1 MEDKNIIDKKIAS
14 RLQETPIA
22 IIGMAS
28 LFPESRDLH
37 EFWENIVGKV
47 DCVIDVPADRWEIN
61 DLYDAD
67 PSAPDKTY
75 SKRGGFIPDID
86 FDPMEFGLPPNIL
99 EVTDSSQLLSLVV
112 ARDLLKDC
120 GYGNGEFDRENTGCI
135 LGVGG
140 GQKLITPLVSRLQG
154 PIWEKVLRSSGV
166 AEDDIQ
172 ILIEKMK
179 KAYIPWVEN
188 SFPGMLG
195 NVIAGR
201 VANRFDLGGTNCV
214 VDAACAGSLAAMK
227 MAISDLLDYKANT
240 MITGGVDT
248 DNSPFM
254 YLNFSKTPAFTD
266 GEVPKPF
273 DEDSHGIVIGE
284 GVGMVMLKRLEDA
297 ERDNDRIYAVI
308 KGVGSSSD
316 GRFKSIY
323 APRAAGQ
330 KVAIDRA
337 YEDAGFDMKTI
348 DLLEAHGTGT
358 KAGDAAEFDGLK
370 LAFDYEDH
378 EKQHIAIGSVK
389 SQIGHTKTAAG
400 SAGIIKTALALYHK
414 VLPPTI
420 NIDNPNPKLGMEES
434 SFYLNTDTRPWI
446 NTSDVPRR
454 AGISSFGFGGSN
466 YHFVMEEYLPEL
478 GKSSGKDHRLHNT
491 PRAFVLHA
499 CKPEDLSS
507 KCQSWLNSL
516 QNDDTGLEYYNFV
529 QEAENAEIPETDAR
543 IGFVAID
550 QQAIMECLN
559 NALEQLE
566 KQKGTDVWDHFSG
579 LHYRAQS
586 MPKDAKVVALF
597 SGQGSQYI
605 NMCKDLTNNFPPM
618 REAFSKMGQQLLG
631 DNDTTISRVVYPER
645 VFTDEA
651 VKAQEEKLKLTQ
663 YIQPAVGSVSA
674 GLYKLAQEAGFKPDF
689 VAGHSYGELTA
700 LWAAG
705 IINDE
710 SFYSLSR
717 ARSVAMGTPPEEGYD
732 AGSMMAVMGDAK
744 EIEEEL
750 KACKGVAIANY
761 NSPKQVVVAGPS
773 QAIIDAKESLKKDG
787 FSAVALQVSAAFHSP
802 LVEYAH
808 KPFSDAIDKIKFN
821 EPHTT
826 VFSNVTAKQYPKSV
840 KKIKESFKGNM
851 LKSVQFTQ
859 EINNIADQGGTIFV
873 EFGPKNVL
881 TKLVGSILGDRDH
894 LAIAMNSNPKKNSD
908 ALYRDALVQL
918 KVAGIEI
925 SLKDL
930 YQRDVEMPST
940 KKAMM
945 NIKLNG
951 ANYVS
956 DATRQGFEDAL
967 NDGFKLELPQKEMPQ
982 QAAPALIESQ
992 PAAITT
998 QPQPINTPKVQS
1010 STNLQD
1016 IEKQQEVVYVAQP
1029 LEQSEWLETQSA
1041 TLKANEMYLQNQQDY
1056 SSGFFDMMH
1065 HLVDEFGTQNKSVP
1079 DNITQGM
1086 SDLHQYQQDTLRV
1099 HESYLQSQIEFN
1111 KSTHQLMGGAQSL
1124 SAASVSK
1131 PASIDTRIE
1140 NPVSDPVSSS
1150 VSKDVAPVKPSPQT
1164 TTPQRTTPQTT
1175 TPQITT
1181 PAVAKPV
1188 VQSAATIT
1196 SASAATPAQAT
1207 SQASTSALDSQAI
1220 EKGMLEIVQDKTGYP
1235 VEMLDLNMNMEAD
1248 LGIDSIKRVEILGA
1262 MTAKFPELPELD
1274 QNDLAEMQTLLE
1286 IVQYVDEKAK
1296 SSAPAGLSAAPASMS
1311 VAPAAISLEQI
1322 QKGMLEIVNEK
1333 TGYPEEMLDLNMNM
1347 EADLG
1352 IDSIK
1357 RVEILGAMTAK
1368 FPDLPELDQNDL
1380 AEMQTLLEIVEYVEL
1395 KASAMAPVA
1404 AAPVASAGIDTAI
1417 IQQGMLEI
1425 VNEKTGYPVEM
1436 LDLNMNME
1444 ADLGIDSIK
1453 RVEILGAMTT
1463 KFPDL
1468 PELDQNDLAE
1478 MQTLLEI
1485 VEYVEQKAG
1494 AVTAVTVSTTAVP
1507 SGTDS
1512 GFSSAAI
1519 EKGMLEIVNEKTGY
1533 PVEML
1538 DLNMNMEADLGID
1551 SIKRVEILGAMTT
1564 KFPDMPELDQND
1576 LAEMQTL
1583 KEIVDYVELKAGVA
1597 TTAPVLTA
1605 APAASGLDSA
1615 LIQKGMLEIVNEKTG
1630 YPVEMLDLNMNMEA
1644 DLGIDSIKRVEI
1656 LGAMT
1661 TKFPDM
1667 PELDQNDLA
1676 EMQTLKE
1683 IVDYVE
1689 LKAGVATTAP
1699 VLTAAPVASGLD
1711 SASIQKGMLEIV
1723 NEKTGYPVEMLDLNM
1738 NMEADLGIDSI
1749 KRVEILG
1756 AMTSKFPELPELD
1769 QNDLAEMQTLKE
1781 IVDYVEAKS
1790 GVSASADE
1798 VIEIISAS
1806 TVIDEAAIQRG
1817 MLEIVNEK
1825 TGYPVEMLDLNM
1837 DMEADLGIDS
1847 IKRVEILG
1855 AMTSK
1860 FPQLPE
1866 MDQNE
1871 LSEMRTLLEI
1881 VNYVKSLVPQ
1891 DSTISRA
1898 LTEQSLQASMH
1909 ELSDTSA
1916 NQDSFSTT
1924 ESIVVKKHLPR
1935 PDVLESEISITGR
1948 TCIITDNG
1956 EKITYNT
1963 AKNLQTLGWN
1973 VIVMQLP
1980 GSLVAKASSLPKGV
1994 KSVKLAKAT
2003 DEELANTL
2011 SAITAAET
2019 VNGFIHLSA
2028 KPSSK
2033 GSKIKF
2039 SKRESTALK
2048 MAFFTAKHLK
2058 DTLTI
2063 KPAAGRNFF
2072 ISVSYMDGEIGTAG
2086 LNKFELNQ
2094 GGLNG
2099 LIKTV
2104 NLEWNDVF
2112 CRAVDFNPVM
2122 DDEVGAQL
2130 LVDEAFDPDLSVAE
2144 VGYST
2149 NGRMTLV
2156 GSVRAHEP
2164 AESANNKI
2172 SDKSVFL
2179 VSGGAKGV
2187 TAACIMPLA
2196 EKYHCRFILAGR
2208 APYTGSEPAWA
2219 QGCTDETELK
2229 RKIMEAIKADGDM
2242 PTPVIV
2248 NKRLRAIKSER
2259 EISQTLKQ
2267 IEVLGGQAEYIS
2279 ADVTN
2284 SAALKEQSAPVIKKL
2299 GKITGLIHGA
2309 GVLADKPINKKTE
2322 ADFNAVLNTKID
2334 GLEAMLSLVN
2344 KDTLEYL
2351 VMFSSAAGFYG
2362 NTGQSDY
2369 SVANEILNKTAYQ
2382 FRAFYPK
2389 CHVVSF
2395 NWGPWD
2401 GGMVTEE
2408 LKRYFKERNVEII
2421 PIEEGVEI
2429 FGNELHQDKA
2439 ETIQLLVGSSMRADV
2454 DKTGTPLR
2462 SFLINTELLLE
2473 DNPFLNDHVIG
2484 GNPVLPSATA
2494 LSWMANICERINPS
2508 QTFFECDNFQV
2519 LKGIVF
2525 DKSQADSYQVDLKE
2539 LSNDNNVSRLQ
2550 VTISS
2555 KNKEGKQVW
2564 HYKADILVAKEIPE
2578 VPLYTQSD
2586 LNETQNTTGESLY
2599 SDGTL
2604 FHGSLFQGIEKVVNT
2619 SMKKLTLL
2627 CNLENIKTKEQG
2639 QFPISSLNP
2648 FATDLMFQAM
2658 LVWVREHRHLGS
2670 LPLKFLKVMS
2680 YKAIPNKEDFY
2691 ISLDVDSTS
2700 DTNMK
2705 ADVVIHDQKGNI
2717 YSRAFGA
2724 EVTVSEALNALFKPK
2739 K

>member
-1 MEDKNIIDKKIAS
+1 MEDNNIIDKKIAS

-37 EFWENIVGKV
+37 EFWENIVGKM
-47 DCVIDVPADRWEIN
+47 DCVIDVPSDRWEIN

-67 PSAPDKTY
+67 PSAPDKSY

-120 GYGNGEFDRENTGCI
+120 GYSDGKFDRENTGCI

-172 ILIEKMK
+172 ILIKKMK

-227 MAISDLLDYKANT
+227 MAISDLLEYKANT

-323 APRAAGQ
+323 APRSTGQ
-330 KVAIDRA
+330 RVAIDRA
-337 YEDAGFDMKTI
+337 YEDAGFDKKTI
-348 DLLEAHGTGT
+348 DLVEAHGTGT

-370 LAFDYEDH
+370 LAFDYEGH

-420 NIDNPNPKLGMEES
+420 NIDNPNPKLGMEDS

-446 NTSDVPRR
+446 NNTDMPRR
-454 AGISSFGFGGSN
+454 AGVSSFGFGGSN
-466 YHFVMEEYLPEL
+466 YHFVMEEYQPEL
-478 GKSSGKDHRLHNT
+478 DKASGRDYRLHNT
-491 PRAFVLHA
+491 SRSFVLHA
-499 CKPEDLSS
+499 ANPEALAS
-507 KCQSWLNSL
+507 KCQQWSAALKG
-516 QNDDTGLEYYNFV
+516 DDTGLEYYNFV
-529 QEAENAEIPETDAR
+529 QDAESSDIAVTDAR

-550 QQAIMECLN
+550 QNAVIECLD
-559 NALEQLE
+559 NAIEQFE
-566 KQKGTDVWDHFSG
+566 KQKGTDVWNHFSG
-579 LHYRAQS
+579 LHYRAQAL
-586 MPKDAKVVALF
+586 PKDSKVVALF

-618 REAFSKMGQQLLG
+618 RESFSQMGQQFLG
-631 DNDTTISRVVYPER
+631 DSETTINRVVFPEE
-645 VFTDEA
+645 VYSDEA
-651 VKAQEEKLKLTQ
+651 KKEQEEKLKLTQ

-674 GLYKLAQEAGFKPDF
+674 GLYKMTQEAGFKPDF

-705 IINDE
+705 IIDDE

-717 ARSVAMGTPPEEGYD
+717 ARSIAMGTPPDAGYD

-744 EIEEEL
+744 EIKEKIKKYE
-750 KACKGVAIANY
+750 GVAIANY

-773 QAIIDAKESLKKDG
+773 QAISDAKDGLKKDG

-808 KPFSDAIDKIKFN
+808 KPFSDAIDKIKFK
-821 EPHTT
+821 EPHTAI
-826 VFSNVTAKQYPKSV
+826 FSNVTAKPYSNSV

-859 EINNIADQGGTIFV
+859 EINNIADQGGAIFV

-881 TKLVGSILGDRDH
+881 TKLVGSILSDRDH

-908 ALYRDALVQL
+908 TVYRDALVQL
-918 KVAGIEI
+918 KVAGVDV

-951 ANYVS
+951 SNYVS
-956 DATRQGFEDAL
+956 DATKQAFEDAL
-967 NDGFKLELPQKEMPQ
+967 NDGFKLELPHKEAP
-982 QAAPALIESQ
+982 AAPVTIENT
-992 PAAITT
+992 AAITT
-998 QPQPINTPKVQS
+998 TKAQIVETPEPTPVAVPPQAEP
-1010 STNLQD
+1010 
-1016 IEKQQEVVYVAQP
+1016 EVVYVAQP
-1029 LEQSEWLETQSA
+1029 MDQSEWLETQSA
-1041 TLKANEMYLQNQQDY
+1041 TLKAHEMYLENQQDY

-1065 HLVDEFGTQNKSVP
+1065 HIVDEFGTQNKSVP

-1111 KSTHQLMGGAQSL
+1111 KSTHHLMGGAQGL
-1124 SAASVSK
+1124 SSAPVEKTAVPVQSTPAAPASV
-1131 PASIDTRIE
+1131 ASTA
-1140 NPVSDPVSSS
+1140 PTSSPTSAPLVS
-1150 VSKDVAPVKPSPQT
+1150 APVAK
-1164 TTPQRTTPQTT
+1164 TPEPVVAK
-1175 TPQITT
+1175 QITQ
-1181 PAVAKPV
+1181 PAPV
-1188 VQSAATIT
+1188 
-1196 SASAATPAQAT
+1196 
-1207 SQASTSALDSQAI
+1207 LDSQAI
-1220 EKGMLEIVQDKTGYP
+1220 QKGMLEIVQDKTGYP

-1286 IVQYVDEKAK
+1286 IVQYVEERAK
-1296 SSAPAGLSAAPASMS
+1296 S
-1311 VAPAAISLEQI
+1311 VAPASAGQSTTASPATVAAVPVATGISLEQI

-1380 AEMQTLLEIVEYVEL
+1380 AEMQTLLEIVEYVE
-1395 KASAMAPVA
+1395 KKSGAMAPATIAA
-1404 AAPVASAGIDTAI
+1404 AAPVTSGISLEQ
-1417 IQQGMLEI
+1417 IQKGMLEI
-1425 VNEKTGYPVEM
+1425 VNEKTGYPEEM

-1453 RVEILGAMTT
+1453 RVEILGAMTS

-1468 PELDQNDLAE
+1468 
-1478 MQTLLEI
+1478 
-1485 VEYVEQKAG
+1485 
-1494 AVTAVTVSTTAVP
+1494 
-1507 SGTDS
+1507 
-1512 GFSSAAI
+1512 
-1519 EKGMLEIVNEKTGY
+1519 
-1533 PVEML
+1533 
-1538 DLNMNMEADLGID
+1538 
-1551 SIKRVEILGAMTT
+1551 
-1564 KFPDMPELDQND
+1564 PELDQND

-1583 KEIVDYVELKAGVA
+1583 KEIVDYVEQKAGAVAPASVA
-1597 TTAPVLTA
+1597 T
-1605 APAASGLDSA
+1605 AS
-1615 LIQKGMLEIVNEKTG
+1615 
-1630 YPVEMLDLNMNMEA
+1630 
-1644 DLGIDSIKRVEI
+1644 
-1656 LGAMT
+1656 
-1661 TKFPDM
+1661 
-1667 PELDQNDLA
+1667 
-1676 EMQTLKE
+1676 
-1683 IVDYVE
+1683 
-1689 LKAGVATTAP
+1689 
-1699 VLTAAPVASGLD
+1699 AAPVASGI
-1711 SASIQKGMLEIV
+1711 SPAQIQQGMLEIV

-1756 AMTSKFPELPELD
+1756 AMTSKFPEMPELD

-1790 GVSASADE
+1790 GATDSGAETVE
-1798 VIEIISAS
+1798 TISAS
-1806 TVIDEAAIQRG
+1806 SVIDEAAIQKG

-1825 TGYPVEMLDLNM
+1825 TGYPIEMLDLNM

-1860 FPQLPE
+1860 FPELPE

-1881 VNYVKSLVPQ
+1881 VDYVKSLVPQ

-1898 LTEQSLQASMH
+1898 LTEQ
-1909 ELSDTSA
+1909 EPTLSSASA
-1916 NQDSFSTT
+1916 NQDSFSTFSTFSTT
-1924 ESIVVKKHLPR
+1924 ESTVVKKHLHR
-1935 PDVLESEISITGR
+1935 PDVLESEISISGR
-1948 TCIITDNG
+1948 TCVITDNG
-1956 EKITYNT
+1956 EKITSNT
-1963 AKNLQTLGWN
+1963 AKNLQNLGWN
-1973 VIVMQLP
+1973 VVVMQLP
-1980 GSLVAKASSLPKGV
+1980 SSIVAKPSSLPEGV
-1994 KSVKLAKAT
+1994 KSVKLTKAT
-2003 DEELANTL
+2003 DEELGKTL
-2011 SAITAAET
+2011 TAITSENT
-2019 VNGFIHLSA
+2019 VNGFIHMSA
-2028 KPSSK
+2028 KPSAK

-2039 SKRESTALK
+2039 SKRESAALK

-2058 DTLTI
+2058 EALTT
-2063 KPAAGRNFF
+2063 KPAEGRNFF
-2072 ISVSYMDGEIGTAG
+2072 ISTSYMDGEIGTG
-2086 LNKFELNQ
+2086 GSNKFELNQ

-2099 LIKTV
+2099 LIKTI
-2104 NLEWNDVF
+2104 NLEWDDVF
-2112 CRAVDFNPVM
+2112 CRAVDFNPDM
-2122 DDEVGAQL
+2122 SDTKGAQAL
-2130 LVDEAFDPDLSVAE
+2130 MDEAFDPDLSVAE
-2144 VGYST
+2144 VGYSS
-2149 NGRMTLV
+2149 NGRMTMV

-2164 AESANNKI
+2164 AESSNNKI
-2172 SDKSVFL
+2172 TDKSVFL

-2196 EKYHCRFILAGR
+2196 EKYNCRFILAGR

-2229 RKIMEAIKADGDM
+2229 RKIMEAIKADGEM

-2259 EISQTLKQ
+2259 EISKTLKQ
-2267 IEVLGGQAEYIS
+2267 IESLGGQAEYIS

-2284 SAALKEQSAPVIKKL
+2284 SDALKEQSAPAIKKL

-2369 SVANEILNKTAYQ
+2369 SVANEILNKTAHQ

-2429 FGNELHQDKA
+2429 FGNELHQDRA
-2439 ETIQLLVGSSMRADV
+2439 ETIQLLVGSSMRADI

-2525 DKSQADSYQVDLKE
+2525 DKSQADSYQVDVKE

-2555 KNKEGKQVW
+2555 KKEDGKPVW

-2586 LNETQNTTGESLY
+2586 FNETQNTTGETLY
-2599 SDGTL
+2599 NDGTL
-2604 FHGSLFQGIEKVVNT
+2604 FHGSLFQGIEKVVNN

-2627 CNLENIKTKEQG
+2627 CNLDNIKAKEQG

-2724 EVTVSEALNALFKPK
+2724 EVTVSEALNAMFKPK

>member
-47 DCVIDVPADRWEIN
+47 DCIIDVPSDRWEIN

-67 PSAPDKTY
+67 PSAPDKSY

-120 GYGNGEFDRENTGCI
+120 GYDDGNFDRENTGCI

-154 PIWEKVLRSSGV
+154 PVWEKVLRSSGV

-227 MAISDLLDYKANT
+227 MAISDLLEYKANT

-266 GEVPKPF
+266 GDVPKPF

-308 KGVGSSSD
+308 KGVGSSSG
-316 GRFKSIY
+316 GRFKSIF

-330 KVAIDRA
+330 RVAIDRA

-370 LAFDYEDH
+370 LAFDFEGH
-378 EKQHIAIGSVK
+378 EQQHIAIGSVK

-414 VLPPTI
+414 VLPPTL
-420 NIDNPNPKLGMEES
+420 NIDNPNPKLGMGES

-446 NTSDVPRR
+446 NTSDTPRR
-454 AGISSFGFGGSN
+454 AGVSSFGFGGSN

-478 GKSSGKDHRLHNT
+478 DKTSGKDYRLHDAS
-491 PRAFVLHA
+491 RSFVLHA
-499 CKPEDLSS
+499 ANPEELAG
-507 KCQSWLNSL
+507 KCQNWSNALN
-516 QNDDTGLEYYNFV
+516 NDATGLEYYNFV
-529 QEAENAEIPETDAR
+529 QEAESADIPGSNAR

-550 QQAIMECLN
+550 QNAVVECLT
-559 NALEQLE
+559 NAIEQLQ

-579 LHYRAQS
+579 LHYRAQAL
-586 MPKDAKVVALF
+586 PEDAKVVALF
-597 SGQGSQYI
+597 SGQGSQYL

-618 REAFSKMGQQLLG
+618 REAFSQMGQQLLG
-631 DNDTTISRVVYPER
+631 DNDTTINRVVFPEE
-645 VFTDEA
+645 VFDDKSKA
-651 VKAQEEKLKLTQ
+651 AQEEKLKLTQ

-674 GLYKLAQEAGFKPDF
+674 GLYKMTQEAGFKPDF

-705 IINDE
+705 IIDDE

-744 EIEEEL
+744 EIEEKL
-750 KACKGVAIANY
+750 KAYKGVAIANY

-773 QAIIDAKESLKKDG
+773 QAISDAKDGMKKDG

-808 KPFSDAIDKIKFN
+808 KPFSDAIDNIKFK

-826 VFSNVTAKQYPKSV
+826 VFSNVTAKPYPKSV

-881 TKLVGSILGDRDH
+881 TKLVGSILSDRDH
-894 LAIAMNSNPKKNSD
+894 LAIAMNGNPKKNSD
-908 ALYRDALVQL
+908 IVYRDALVQL
-918 KVAGIEI
+918 KVAGVDV
-925 SLKDL
+925 SLKDV
-930 YQRDVEMPST
+930 YQRDIGKPSA

-956 DATRQGFEDAL
+956 DATKQAFQDAL
-967 NDGFKLELPQKEMPQ
+967 NDGFKLKLPLKEAPQ
-982 QAAPALIESQ
+982 QAAPVLIENTIESK

-998 QPQPINTPKVQS
+998 QAQVIETPVAPSESQPASQEVEVK
-1010 STNLQD
+1010 
-1016 IEKQQEVVYVAQP
+1016 QEVVYVAQP
-1029 LEQSEWLETQSA
+1029 LDQSEWLQTQSA
-1041 TLKANEMYLQNQQDY
+1041 TLKAHEMYLQNQQDY
-1056 SSGFFDMMH
+1056 SHGFFDMMH
-1065 HLVDEFGTQNKSVP
+1065 HLVDEFGTQNKAVP
-1079 DNITQGM
+1079 ETITQGM

-1111 KSTHQLMGGAQSL
+1111 KSTHHLMGGTQSL
-1124 SAASVSK
+1124 SAAPVSK
-1131 PASIDTRIE
+1131 SLVEKTVAKTVEKPVAASE
-1140 NPVSDPVSSS
+1140 PV
-1150 VSKDVAPVKPSPQT
+1150 VAPVQTAPIIKPAPQPT
-1164 TTPQRTTPQTT
+1164 APVRAVPVVDKS
-1175 TPQITT
+1175 
-1181 PAVAKPV
+1181 VAKQIIQTAPQV
-1188 VQSAATIT
+1188 TT
-1196 SASAATPAQAT
+1196 SP
-1207 SQASTSALDSQAI
+1207 ALDSQTI
-1220 EKGMLEIVQDKTGYP
+1220 QKGMLEIVQDKTGYP

-1286 IVQYVDEKAK
+1286 IVQYVEEKASATA
-1296 SSAPAGLSAAPASMS
+1296 SSTTVTTSVAALSSEGASTSVAAPVASG
-1311 VAPAAISLEQI
+1311 ISLEQI

-1380 AEMQTLLEIVEYVEL
+1380 AEMQTLLEIVEYVEK
-1395 KASAMAPVA
+1395 KAGAMAPVTASAPVVSSGVSSGIDSAAIQKGMLEIVNEKTGYPVEMLDLNMNMEADLGIDSIKRVEILGAMTSKFPDLPELDQNDLAEMQTLLEIVEYVEQKAGAMAPA
-1404 AAPVASAGIDTAI
+1404 AAPVQAASSAGIDSGFSSAQ

-1478 MQTLLEI
+1478 MQTLKEI
-1485 VEYVEQKAG
+1485 VEYVEAKSGVSASG
-1494 AVTAVTVSTTAVP
+1494 NDSIETISASTVI
-1507 SGTDS
+1507 DEE
-1512 GFSSAAI
+1512 AI
-1519 EKGMLEIVNEKTGY
+1519 QQGMLEIVNEKTGY
-1533 PVEML
+1533 P
-1538 DLNMNMEADLGID
+1538 I
-1551 SIKRVEILGAMTT
+1551 
-1564 KFPDMPELDQND
+1564 
-1576 LAEMQTL
+1576 
-1583 KEIVDYVELKAGVA
+1583 
-1597 TTAPVLTA
+1597 
-1605 APAASGLDSA
+1605 
-1615 LIQKGMLEIVNEKTG
+1615 
-1630 YPVEMLDLNMNMEA
+1630 
-1644 DLGIDSIKRVEI
+1644 
-1656 LGAMT
+1656 
-1661 TKFPDM
+1661 
-1667 PELDQNDLA
+1667 
-1676 EMQTLKE
+1676 
-1683 IVDYVE
+1683 
-1689 LKAGVATTAP
+1689 
-1699 VLTAAPVASGLD
+1699 
-1711 SASIQKGMLEIV
+1711 
-1723 NEKTGYPVEMLDLNM
+1723 
-1738 NMEADLGIDSI
+1738 
-1749 KRVEILG
+1749 
-1756 AMTSKFPELPELD
+1756 
-1769 QNDLAEMQTLKE
+1769 
-1781 IVDYVEAKS
+1781 
-1790 GVSASADE
+1790 
-1798 VIEIISAS
+1798 
-1806 TVIDEAAIQRG
+1806 
-1817 MLEIVNEK
+1817 
-1825 TGYPVEMLDLNM
+1825 EMLDLNM

-1855 AMTSK
+1855 AMTNK
-1860 FPQLPE
+1860 FPELPE

-1881 VNYVKSLVPQ
+1881 VNYVKSLIPQ

-1898 LTEQSLQASMH
+1898 LTEQTPT
-1909 ELSDTSA
+1909 LSNISA

-1924 ESIVVKKHLPR
+1924 ESVVVKKHLPR

-1948 TCIITDNG
+1948 TCLITDNG

-1980 GSLVAKASSLPKGV
+1980 TSLVAKASSLPKGV

-2003 DEELANTL
+2003 DEELGKTL
-2011 SAITAAET
+2011 NSITSSQT
-2019 VNGFIHLSA
+2019 VHGFIHLSA
-2028 KPSSK
+2028 KPSAK

-2039 SKRESTALK
+2039 SKRESTVLK
-2048 MAFFTAKHLK
+2048 LVFFTAKHLK
-2058 DTLTI
+2058 EALTT
-2063 KPAAGRNFF
+2063 KPAEGRNFF
-2072 ISVSYMDGEIGTAG
+2072 ISVSYMDGDIGTGG

-2104 NLEWNDVF
+2104 NLEWDDVF
-2112 CRAVDFNPVM
+2112 CRAVDFNPDM
-2122 DDEVGAQL
+2122 DDTKGAQIL
-2130 LVDEAFDPDLSVAE
+2130 IDEAFDPDLSVAE
-2144 VGYST
+2144 VGYSS
-2149 NGRMTLV
+2149 NGRMTLI
-2156 GSVRAHEP
+2156 GEVRPHTLT
-2164 AESANNKI
+2164 ESDNNKI
-2172 SDKSVFL
+2172 TDKSVFL

-2208 APYTGSEPAWA
+2208 APYTGSEPEWA

-2229 RKIMEAIKADGDM
+2229 RKIMEAIKAEGEM
-2242 PTPVIV
+2242 PTPAIV

-2259 EISQTLKQ
+2259 EISKTLKQ
-2267 IEVLGGQAEYIS
+2267 IEAAGGQAEYIS

-2284 SAALKEQSAPVIKKL
+2284 SDALKEKSAPAVKKL

-2344 KDTLEYL
+2344 KDILEYL
-2351 VMFSSAAGFYG
+2351 VLFSSAAGFYG

-2408 LKRYFKERNVEII
+2408 LKRYFRERNVEII

-2429 FGNELHQDKA
+2429 FGNELHQDRA
-2439 ETIQLLVGSSMRADV
+2439 ETIQLLVGSSMRADI

-2473 DNPFLNDHVIG
+2473 DNPFLKDHIIG

-2525 DKSQADSYQVDLKE
+2525 DKTQADSYQVDVKE
-2539 LSNDNNVSRLQ
+2539 LSNDDNISRLQ

-2555 KNKEGKQVW
+2555 KKSDGKPVW

-2586 LNETQNTTGESLY
+2586 LNETQSTTGESLY

-2604 FHGSLFQGIEKVVNT
+2604 FHGSLFQGIEKVINT

-2627 CNLENIKTKEQG
+2627 CNLDKIKDIEQG
-2639 QFPISSLNP
+2639 QFPISSINP

-2724 EVTVSEALNALFKPK
+2724 EVTVSETLNAIFKPK